1 MKVPEGPGLG
11 VELDEDAVARY
22 SALSPKQWPRHL
34 SVVSL
39 PGRLEATIE
48 ICSRQKI

>member
-11 VELDEDAVARY
+11 VELDKDAVARY

-39 PGRLEATIE
+39 SAGLKTTIE
-48 ICSRQKI
+48 ICSRQRI